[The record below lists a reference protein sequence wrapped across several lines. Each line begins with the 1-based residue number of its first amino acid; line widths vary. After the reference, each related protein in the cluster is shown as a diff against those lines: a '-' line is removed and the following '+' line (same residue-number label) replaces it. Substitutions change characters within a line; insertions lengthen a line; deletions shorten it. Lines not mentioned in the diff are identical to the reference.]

1 MAGKTSVVGGEG
13 GGREACGVAE
23 NPGGGGAGS
32 GRGDRVAAGHRHPQS
47 GIIAPGDETP
57 GVDTESNKV
66 TGEEGRGRGGGGN
79 SLTTQESEDSEYDGG
94 NDGMVR
100 EPRMAVLPRLSN
112 TAADDDSAEPLLR
125 KCGGAN
131 SASSKNGMHP
141 LREYNLLALEAPE
154 GGRANGGASARIDRY
169 RDTIETAEAG
179 RVETPTESETMQ
191 RAPSV

>member
-1 MAGKTSVVGGEG
+1 MLQVIN
-13 GGREACGVAE
+13 
-23 NPGGGGAGS
+23 NP
-32 GRGDRVAAGHRHPQS
+32 RVYTLPQ
-47 GIIAPGDETP
+47 GDETP
-57 GVDTESNKV
+57 GVDTESDKV

-100 EPRMAVLPRLSN
+100 EPRMAVLPRLSD

-125 KCGGAN
+125 KSGGAN
-131 SASSKNGMHP
+131 GASSKNGMH
-141 LREYNLLALEAPE
+141 LRREYNLLALEAPE
-154 GGRANGGASARIDRY
+154 GGRANGGARARIDRH